1 MTGLE
6 AELHF
11 WRVYLP
17 KRRRKHLRRS
27 QLAGY
32 LVDLIGDRKEVDI
45 LDVGSGPVSTIG
57 YVMKGVEVNL
67 VLTDILADEYA
78 ELLEELGLTPRIK
91 VQKQD
96 MARLTYDDN
105 SFDIVNCR
113 NALDHTEN
121 PFEAIREMARVCKVG
136 GWIYLWHFAHM
147 AYISRHRGLHQWNI
161 DSEVSYKKFLR
172 GDSPVKGDDCLFWSK
187 EDRFLLSECVEG
199 FVTKDVLTASRKRH
213 IVISKKRKE

>member
-17 KRRRKHLRRS
+17 KRWKKHLRNS
-27 QLAGY
+27 QLTRY
-32 LVDLIGDRKEVDI
+32 LIDLIGDRKEVDI

-57 YVMKGVEVNL
+57 YVLDGVEVNL
-67 VLTDILADEYA
+67 VLADILADEY
-78 ELLEELGLTPRIK
+78 EELMEELNLTPKIK
-91 VQKQD
+91 VEKQD

-113 NALDHTEN
+113 NSLDHTEN
-121 PFEAIREMARVCKVG
+121 PFDAVREMVRVCRVG

-147 AYISRHRGLHQWNI
+147 GFISRYRGLHQWNI
-161 DSEVSYKKFLR
+161 DSDKTHQKFSR
-172 GDSPVKGDDCLFWSK
+172 GKFSIGDDCLIWNRQ
-187 EDRFLLSECVEG
+187 ERFLLSKCAEG
-199 FVTKDVLTASRKRH
+199 FSTETTPSYKRH
-213 IVISKKRKE
+213 IIINKKQKGGV